1 MSELTVAVLGTG
13 IMGAP
18 MARNIAK
25 AGHDVTVWN
34 RTREK
39 AERVEGARV
48 ADSPADA
55 VEQADLVVTMLAD
68 GDAVENVM
76 SGGGALEA
84 MRDDAVWLQMST
96 VGIAAT
102 ERLSK
107 LAEDR
112 GVAFVDSPVLGTKK
126 PAEEAQLIVLA
137 SGPEDPIERARPVF
151 DAVGSKTIELGPAGT
166 GTRLKLVL
174 NNWLLA
180 ITEATAETIGLAEA
194 LGVDPAKF
202 LEVIAGGPLDSAYA
216 QMKAKMILAE
226 DFPTSFPLA
235 LALKD
240 AWLVLEAAERHG
252 FDAALTA
259 AIARKM
265 EQATEMGHGGED
277 MAATFFASKVPAA
290 R

>member
-1 MSELTVAVLGTG
+1 MSELKVAVLGTG

-18 MARNIAK
+18 IARNIAK
-25 AGHDVTVWN
+25 RGHEVTAWN

-39 AERVEGARV
+39 AERVEGLEV
-48 ADSPADA
+48 AGTPADA
-55 VEQADLVVTMLAD
+55 VEGAGLVLTMLAD
-68 GDAVENVM
+68 GDAVEDVM
-76 SGGGALEA
+76 TDGALDA
-84 MRDDAVWLQMST
+84 MRDDAVWIQAST

-102 ERLSK
+102 ERLAK
-107 LAEDR
+107 LAGNR
-112 GVAFVDSPVLGTKK
+112 GVAFVDAPVLGTKK
-126 PAEEAQLIVLA
+126 PAEDAQLIVLA
-137 SGPEDPIERARPVF
+137 SGPSDALERARPVF
-151 DAVGSKTIELGPAGT
+151 DAIASKTLELGEAGT

-174 NNWLLA
+174 NSWVLA

-202 LEVIAGGPLDSAYA
+202 LEVIEGGPLDSPYA
-216 QMKAKMILAE
+216 RTKARMILEE
-226 DFPTSFPLA
+226 DFPPSFPLA

-240 AWLVLEAAERHG
+240 ARLVLEAAERHG
-252 FDAALTA
+252 FDAALTD

-277 MAATFFASKVPAA
+277 MAATFFASKVAAA